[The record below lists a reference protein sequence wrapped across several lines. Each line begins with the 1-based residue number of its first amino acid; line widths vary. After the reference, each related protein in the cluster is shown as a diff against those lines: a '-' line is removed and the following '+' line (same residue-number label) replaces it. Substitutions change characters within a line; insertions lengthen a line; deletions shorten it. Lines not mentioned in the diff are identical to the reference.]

1 MTTNAHP
8 AKERRLLVNLS
19 VVAGSA
25 AMLAASWLGIAS
37 PGPVEDDGAALA
49 AAVPVAPVAPAVP
62 AFSPAVA
69 SADAVGAAN
78 LIPTPAP
85 TPRRVIVTRQSRAS

>member
-1 MTTNAHP
+1 MTTNARP

-37 PGPVEDDGAALA
+37 TAPAEGDAANLA
-49 AAVPVAPVAPAVP
+49 AAVPATAVIPAV
-62 AFSPAVA
+62 SPAVA
-69 SADAVGAAN
+69 SADPVGAAN
-78 LIPTPAP
+78 LIPTPTP
-85 TPRRVIVTRQSRAS
+85 TPAPRRVIVTRQSRAS

>member
-1 MTTNAHP
+1 MTTSARP

-37 PGPVEDDGAALA
+37 PGPVEDDGATF
-49 AAVPVAPVAPAVP
+49 AAVPAAPVAPAV
-62 AFSPAVA
+62 SPAVA

-85 TPRRVIVTRQSRAS
+85 VPRRVIVTRQSRAS

>member
-1 MTTNAHP
+1 MTTNARP

-37 PGPVEDDGAALA
+37 PAPAEEDGATFA
-49 AAVPVAPVAPAVP
+49 AAIPAAPVAPAV
-62 AFSPAVA
+62 SPAVA

-85 TPRRVIVTRQSRAS
+85 VPRRVIVTRQSRAS

>member
-1 MTTNAHP
+1 MTTNARP

-37 PGPVEDDGAALA
+37 PGPAEDDGTTF
-49 AAVPVAPVAPAVP
+49 AAVPAAPVAPVTPAV
-62 AFSPAVA
+62 SPAVA

-85 TPRRVIVTRQSRAS
+85 VPRRVIVTRQSRAS

>member
-1 MTTNAHP
+1 MTTNARP

-37 PGPVEDDGAALA
+37 PGPVEDDSATLA
-49 AAVPVAPVAPAVP
+49 ATLPVTPLAPVAPAV
-62 AFSPAVA
+62 SPAVA

-85 TPRRVIVTRQSRAS
+85 APRRVIVTRQSRAS